1 MQVINVT
8 LSSLAY
14 YSFLLEVFPV
24 VVKARLP
31 FLPTAS
37 SKAVTKICIIPEQDE
52 LQRILVFLFLFLT
65 QHARDY
71 LILSACMWEDVMLQ

>member
-1 MQVINVT
+1 MVFLGSIMQVINVT

-37 SKAVTKICIIPEQDE
+37 SKAVTKSAIFQNKMN
-52 LQRILVFLFLFLT
+52 FKGS
-65 QHARDY
+65 
-71 LILSACMWEDVMLQ
+71 LSFFSCF